1 MAFMNKERKAERAPA
16 IKAILKKY
24 GMKGSLSVRNYSSL
38 VLTLKSGELDLVGF
52 ANRSNEEYARSRG
65 VPAYDVRGHFTINEY
80 RDAEKAKEMGEE
92 KIANF
97 ISEVVDAMFGKDY
110 FNESDAM
117 TDYFHCS
124 HYIDIKVGKW
134 NKDYEYT
141 GA

>member
-1 MAFMNKERKAERAPA
+1 MAFMNKERKAERAPV

-24 GMKGSLSVRNYSSL
+24 
-38 VLTLKSGELDLVGF
+38 
-52 ANRSNEEYARSRG
+52 
-65 VPAYDVRGHFTINEY
+65 H
-80 RDAEKAKEMGEE
+80 DAEKAERMGEE

-134 NKDYEYT
+134 DKEYEYT